1 MSQHLK
7 DVYHL
12 RQKEIIGKLA
22 ELDENIGENDDQ
34 TKRILASL
42 QSELEKLQPFI
53 EIVSPEI
60 SKKKKKV
67 TFLSATAIANEVYS
81 EGKNMKA
88 QKFLAILQKRKEYGA
103 IELMKKQT
111 DRERH
116 NKEKLDMMRRDIE
129 KMEEKEREEKFKSHN
144 DILIEMKRREEER
157 IKNLLE
163 WKEFYCSYKQAK
175 PLFTVKEERFKMN
188 EEKYKLEIHKIIE
201 ERHSKAQP
209 LSDNLFKDHIKI
221 FNKNRESSLIHKE
234 LKKIERI
241 SGVKSQS
248 VSYYHSKFHEIF
260 KNEEQLA
267 KSIENI
273 KQSNRIQHR
282 DKQIEYGNHVKHDI
296 VVKTKKWDPELA
308 GSFAVNSNSI
318 DNDSSQITRRRKS
331 VSEKNPQ
338 SPKKIAIETMQEL
351 NAIGNKNLEFFKSL
365 KKKSRMN
372 RNSITERKKG
382 DADLGTINQSYDIN
396 TLFSSIQTGTLC
408 PDDIPLRPSKI
419 NYLPVIRDKLK
430 LNNNRKDLEWIEV
443 MNNSDLNSIEKY
455 REVKIKIKQ
464 IEENASMVERNIKHA
479 DNDFEK
485 ISKNKDNLDNYY
497 LSSIKA
503 KIALLNGVG
512 K

>member
-1 MSQHLK
+1 M
-7 DVYHL
+7 
-12 RQKEIIGKLA
+12 
-22 ELDENIGENDDQ
+22 
-34 TKRILASL
+34 
-42 QSELEKLQPFI
+42 
-53 EIVSPEI
+53 
-60 SKKKKKV
+60 
-67 TFLSATAIANEVYS
+67 
-81 EGKNMKA
+81 
-88 QKFLAILQKRKEYGA
+88 
-103 IELMKKQT
+103 
-111 DRERH
+111 
-116 NKEKLDMMRRDIE
+116 
-129 KMEEKEREEKFKSHN
+129 
-144 DILIEMKRREEER
+144 
-157 IKNLLE
+157 LE

-188 EEKYKLEIHKIIE
+188 EEKHNQEIQKIIE
-201 ERHSKAQP
+201 ERHNKAKP

-221 FNKNRESSLIHKE
+221 FNKERESLLIHKE

-241 SGVKSQS
+241 SGIKSQS

-260 KNEEQLA
+260 KNEDQLA

-318 DNDSSQITRRRKS
+318 DDDTSQNTRRRRS
-331 VSEKNPQ
+331 VSEKKPK
-338 SPKKIAIETMQEL
+338 SPKKIAIETMHEV
-351 NAIGNKNLEFFKSL
+351 NALGNKNLEFSKGL
-365 KKKSRMN
+365 KKKSQTN
-372 RNSITERKKG
+372 RNSLTERKK
-382 DADLGTINQSYDIN
+382 DNVDLGTINHSYDIN
-396 TLFSSIQTGTLC
+396 TPFSSIQASTLC
-408 PDDIPLRPSKI
+408 PDDNPNITLRPSKI
-419 NYLPVIRDKLK
+419 NYLPVIRDKLR

-464 IEENASMVERNIKHA
+464 IEDNASMVERKIKYV

-485 ISKNKDNLDNYY
+485 LNKNKDSLDNYY

-503 KIALLNGVG
+503 KIALLSGIG